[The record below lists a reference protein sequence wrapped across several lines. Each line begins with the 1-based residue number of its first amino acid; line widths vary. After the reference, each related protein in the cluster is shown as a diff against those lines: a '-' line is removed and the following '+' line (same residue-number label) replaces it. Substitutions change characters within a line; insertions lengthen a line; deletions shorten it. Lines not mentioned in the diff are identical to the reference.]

1 MWVAF
6 KITTTKGVFA
16 TNRHSGSSGEGGE
29 DEAEDVVSITE
40 NQFGSLPPRSTT
52 EAIHPVS
59 RLMKQ
64 YSERKRDLHTMF
76 IDLEKAYNKVREAF
90 FFKMTVVSV
99 LSTSTNFHGIPT
111 TSHQQPILG
120 NTNSVCQS

>member
-16 TNRHSGSSGEGGE
+16 TNPHSGNSGEGGE

-59 RLMKQ
+59 RLMEQ

-99 LSTSTNFHGIPT
+99 LSTSTNFHGIPNTYHLPPT
-111 TSHQQPILG
+111 TD
-120 NTNSVCQS
+120 TR